1 MSDRASG
8 PAVGGSGSGIGSG
21 SGPDRHGSGEAGP
34 RSEPASEPE
43 HERIRRGDDPLL
55 SVRNLHTR
63 FDTEDGVVRAADG
76 VSFEID
82 EGEILGLVGESGSG
96 KSVTSRSLMNLVRSP
111 GYLPEGEVL
120 FKGEDVLEKSA
131 EELRRIRGNEM
142 AMIFQ
147 EPMSALNPVF
157 DIGWQVGEPL
167 RVHEDMS
174 KGAAR
179 ARAAELMREIGIPSA
194 EERVD
199 DYPHQFSGGM
209 RQRAMIAMA
218 LACEPDLLIADEPT
232 TALDVTIE
240 AQILDLIDDLNDEL
254 GMAVLLVTHD
264 LGVVAEVCD
273 RVAVMY
279 AGRIVEYG
287 DVEDVFRDPRHP
299 YTKGLLD
306 CVPDPRT
313 DEAVL
318 DPIEGEVPELH
329 DLPDGCT
336 FAPRCPFAVEECELT
351 DPRLRE
357 VDEDHFSACIWED
370 PR

>member
-1 MSDRASG
+1 MSDPDSVSDAVERTDAG
-8 PAVGGSGSGIGSG
+8 VGGIDERGGRRSSPGTGS
-21 SGPDRHGSGEAGP
+21 EA
-34 RSEPASEPE
+34 
-43 HERIRRGDDPLL
+43 ERIRQYDDPLL
-55 SVRNLHTR
+55 SVQNLHTR
-63 FDTEDGVVRAADG
+63 FDTDDGTVRAADG
-76 VSFEID
+76 VSFEIE

-96 KSVTSRSLMNLVRSP
+96 KSITSRSLMNLVPRP
-111 GYLPEGEVL
+111 GYIPEGDIK
-120 FKGEDVLEKSA
+120 FKGESLLEKSS
-131 EELRRIRGNEM
+131 EELRSVRGNEIS
-142 AMIFQ
+142 MIFQ

-167 RVHEDMS
+167 RVHKDMS
-174 KGAAR
+174 KKAAKG
-179 ARAAELMREIGIPSA
+179 RAADLMRQIGIPSA
-194 EERVD
+194 EDRVD

-264 LGVVAEVCD
+264 LAVVAEVCD

-287 DVEDVFRDPRHP
+287 EVETVFRDPRHP

-306 CVPDPRT
+306 CIPDPRKEMVEF
-313 DEAVL
+313 DS
-318 DPIEGEVPELH
+318 IEGDVPELH

-336 FAPRCPFAVEECELT
+336 FADRCPFAVEECEAT

-357 VDEDHFSACIWED
+357 VDDDHFSACIWED
-370 PR
+370 PQ